1 MNAELLLSDSIIPL
15 RTSDTGEEALAM
27 MSDFYVRHL
36 PIVNNTQLLG
46 LIAEDDILDNDPEE
60 AVGAYSLSLVNTYVH
75 AKDHIYETLRLLA
88 EYQLT
93 VVPVVD
99 DEGNYIGLITLE
111 DIVHF
116 FAKTASFSE
125 SGSIL
130 VLEVNKRDY
139 ALSEIARIVESE
151 NATIISSFITS
162 TPEYAILDVTIKI
175 NRQNISNIIASFL
188 RYDYTIKAS
197 FNEQEYIDS
206 LKDRYDSLMA
216 YLNV

>member
-1 MNAELLLSDSIIPL
+1 MNTELLISDSIIPL

-27 MSDFYVRHL
+27 MNDFYVRHL
-36 PIVNNTQLLG
+36 PIVNNTELLG

-60 AVGAYSLSLVNTYVH
+60 AVGTYSLSLVNAYVR
-75 AKDHIYETLRLLA
+75 ANDHIYETLRLLS

-93 VVPVVD
+93 LVPVVD
-99 DEGNYIGLITLE
+99 DENNYIGLVTLE
-111 DIVHF
+111 DIVHY

-130 VLEVNKRDY
+130 VLEVNKHNY
-139 ALSEIARIVESE
+139 TLSEIARIVESE
-151 NATIISSFITS
+151 NATIISAFITS
-162 TPEYAILDVTIKI
+162 TPEYAMLDVTIKI
-175 NRQNISNIIASFL
+175 NRQNIGNIIASFL

-216 YLNV
+216 YLSV